1 MFSPARLFSALFL
14 LLSFAPSL
22 YAQVTPGYAVIDGT
36 QNPPKIVSA
45 NINVL
50 ITEGNGVG
58 NYVLTF
64 DDPVVF
70 FLASSM
76 SKGFAFDAGDT
87 LLTAV
92 QDSGNRQKI
101 NVHTSGISS
110 SEGHSRTD
118 ALFSVKILSIP
129 IFVNGFENP

>member
-1 MFSPARLFSALFL
+1 MFSPTRLFSAYFL
-14 LLSFAPSL
+14 LLFFAPGL
-22 YAQVTPGYAVIDGT
+22 YAQVAPGYAVIDGT

-45 NINVL
+45 NINVA
-50 ITEGNGVG
+50 ITDSGVG
-58 NYVLTF
+58 SYILTF

-70 FLASSM
+70 FLANSM
-76 SKGFAFDAGDT
+76 SKGPVFDAGDT

-92 QDSGNRQKI
+92 LDSSNKQKVS
-101 NVHTSGISS
+101 VHAVGISS

-118 ALFSVKILSIP
+118 VLFSVKVLSIP

>member
-1 MFSPARLFSALFL
+1 MIF
-14 LLSFAPSL
+14 FAPGL
-22 YAQVTPGYAVIDGT
+22 YAQVVPGYAVIDGT
-36 QNPPKIVSA
+36 QSPPEIVFA
-45 NINVL
+45 NINLV
-50 ITEGNGVG
+50 IAEGSGVG

-76 SKGFAFDAGDT
+76 SKGFGFDAGDT
-87 LLTAV
+87 LLTAI
-92 QDSGNRQKI
+92 QDSSNKKRV
-101 NVHTSGISS
+101 NVHTVGITS

-129 IFVNGFENP
+129 IFVNGFESP